1 MPIPAKAVGK
11 AEHQSEQIA
20 ALEREVA
27 ELRRQLALVSARS
40 ADQLIVAAPEE
51 LEPLQSEARYRALIE
66 LSPQVVWMTDTE
78 GANTYCNRYW
88 YEFSGLTMEQTAGWG
103 WASIVHPDDVAKAT
117 KEWRKSVARGQDYE
131 LEVRFRR
138 ASDGEYRWY
147 LCRGVPLKDASGKVL
162 KWLGIAIDVHDRRT
176 AAAAIAEANER
187 MVMAVEAAGAGTWDY
202 YPKTGRV
209 ECSPRCLEI
218 FGAAVGNEAT
228 PESFLQAIHAQDR
241 GHVLELIRRAM
252 DPLVAADYDTD
263 YRVVQPGGKVR
274 WVFAKG
280 KCFFAGE
287 GAARE
292 AVRLSG
298 MVVDITERKEAER
311 DRAALVAALQHSPDF
326 IGTTDLK
333 GRVLFLNHAG
343 LEMVGLRDSAEGRT
357 KTAYDFLYE
366 KEQAILDK
374 EILPLVRAGQIW
386 EGEFRMRHFATGEPI
401 LVETRVFGIRDEAGK
416 LTSMANLSRDI
427 SEKRKLE
434 DQLRQAQKME
444 AVGRLAGGI
453 AHDFNNL
460 LTVIRG
466 AAEVLQDSSQGSP
479 KTEIV
484 KEISDATERAS
495 ALTEQ
500 LLAFGRRQMVQPR
513 AINLNRVILGM
524 QGVLKRLAGEDI
536 SLWVELE
543 SDLRPVKMDPSQVD
557 QILMNLTTN
566 ARDAMPHGG
575 VIGIRTFNSDVA
587 PATVAP
593 ADANAGYAGF
603 SFSDNGPGMDSETL
617 SHIFEPFFTT
627 KEPGKGTGLGLSTV
641 YGIVQQGGGDITVE
655 STPGQGT
662 SFTLYLPR
670 TTEEPAREDSA
681 PPTSVV
687 AGTGAVLLVEDEP
700 SLRAIVAG
708 YIRERGYRVHD
719 AADAQEAL
727 KIAALHHIDLLLTDI
742 VMPGTSGPA
751 LALSLAAIHPQVHVI
766 FMSGYTDHA
775 ALEEALRQ
783 PNTLFLQKP
792 FRLTALAAKMHEAL
806 AGRRAE

>member
-1 MPIPAKAVGK
+1 MPTSAKAIAK
-11 AEHQSEQIA
+11 TEQKSEQIA

-27 ELRRQLALVSARS
+27 ELRRQLALISAPLPQ
-40 ADQLIVAAPEE
+40 QLIVARPEE

-66 LSPQVVWMTDTE
+66 LSPQVVWMTDAE
-78 GANTYCNRYW
+78 GANTYCNQYW
-88 YEFSGLTMEQTAGWG
+88 YEFSGLTIEQTAGWG

-117 KEWRKSVARGQDYE
+117 KEWRKSVARGKDHE

-147 LCRGVPLKDASGKVL
+147 LCRGVPFKDASGKVV

-187 MVMAVEAAGAGTWDY
+187 MVMAAEAAGAGTWDY
-202 YPKTGRV
+202 YPKTGKV

-218 FGAAVGNEAT
+218 FGLPAAIEAT
-228 PESFLQAIHAQDR
+228 ADTFVQLIHVQDR
-241 GHVLELIRRAM
+241 GSVLELIRRAM
-252 DPLVAADYDTD
+252 DPQVADDYDTD
-263 YRVVQPGGKVR
+263 YRIVQPGGKVR

-280 KCFFAGE
+280 KSFFSGE

-292 AVRLSG
+292 AVRVSG

-333 GRVLFLNHAG
+333 GRVTFLNHAG
-343 LEMVGLRDSAEGRT
+343 LQMVGLRDAAEART

-374 EILPLVRAGQIW
+374 EILPLVLAGQIW
-386 EGEFRMRHFATGEPI
+386 EGEFRMRHFVTGEPI

-416 LTSMANLSRDI
+416 LSSMANLSRDI
-427 SEKRKLE
+427 LEKRKLE
-434 DQLRQAQKME
+434 DQLRRAQKME

-466 AAEVLQDSSQGSP
+466 AAEVLQDSLDGSAQ
-479 KTEIV
+479 TEIV
-484 KEISDATERAS
+484 KEISDAAERAS

-500 LLAFGRRQMVQPR
+500 LLAFGRRQMVRPR

-543 SDLRPVKMDPSQVD
+543 TDLRAVKMDPSQVD
-557 QILMNLTTN
+557 QILINLTTN

-587 PATVAP
+587 PPTVAP
-593 ADANAGYAGF
+593 GDARAGYVGL
-603 SFSDNGPGMDSETL
+603 SFSDNGRGMDSETL

-641 YGIVQQGGGDITVE
+641 YGIVQQGGGDTTVA

-662 SFTLYLPR
+662 SFTLYLPH
-670 TTEEPAREDSA
+670 TMEQPEREDNA

-687 AGTGAVLLVEDEP
+687 AGAGAVLLVEDEP

-708 YIRERGYRVHD
+708 YIREHGYGVHE

-727 KIAALHHIDLLLTDI
+727 KIAALHNIDLLLTDI

-766 FMSGYTDHA
+766 FMSGYADHA
-775 ALEEALRQ
+775 ALDEALRQ

-806 AGRRAE
+806 AGMRTK